1 MTLLFKL
8 RIPMKDVCTANILL
22 HFGKT
27 KNFFYDLYNRRF
39 SQLDILFMNVAGQ
52 FTAYII
58 AD

>member
-27 KNFFYDLYNRRF
+27 KNFFVMQKFFCELNARWH
-39 SQLDILFMNVAGQ
+39 
-52 FTAYII
+52 
-58 AD
+58 